1 MPIYEY
7 QCDRCNE
14 LFEIF
19 HKIDEECKVAC
30 PKCLG
35 PVKKLISA
43 TNFVLKG
50 SGFYVND
57 YPSESRKEG
66 KKKEKDGTKE
76 SSTSST
82 PSTPSTPSAS
92 SAKEGEKVS
101 GKSEE
106 KRAGK
111 KAETK

>member
-66 KKKEKDGTKE
+66 KKKEKEGTKE
-76 SSTSST
+76 SSPSS
-82 PSTPSTPSAS
+82 PPSAS

-101 GKSEE
+101 GKSEG
-106 KRAGK
+106 KKAGK

>member
-7 QCDRCNE
+7 QCNRCNE

-66 KKKEKDGTKE
+66 KKREKE
-76 SSTSST
+76 STTATTSST
-82 PSTPSTPSAS
+82 
-92 SAKEGEKVS
+92 KEPEKIS

-106 KRAGK
+106 KRAEK
-111 KAETK
+111 KVEAK

>member
-7 QCDRCNE
+7 QCNQCNDV
-14 LFEIF
+14 FEIF
-19 HKIDEECKVAC
+19 HKIDEHCKVTC

-35 PVKKLISA
+35 PAKKLIST

-57 YPSESRKEG
+57 YPSKSRKEG
-66 KKKEKDGTKE
+66 TKTE
-76 SSTSST
+76 
-82 PSTPSTPSAS
+82 
-92 SAKEGEKVS
+92 KEGSEKGQS

-106 KRAGK
+106 KRAEK
-111 KAETK
+111 KADG

>member
-7 QCDRCNE
+7 QCNRCNE
-14 LFEIF
+14 IFEIF
-19 HKIDEECKVAC
+19 HKIDEDCKVAC

-66 KKKEKDGTKE
+66 KKSEKEG
-76 SSTSST
+76 
-82 PSTPSTPSAS
+82 
-92 SAKEGEKVS
+92 AKEPLKEGTEKGS
-101 GKSEE
+101 PKTEE
-106 KRAGK
+106 KRPEK
-111 KAETK
+111 KAEKKAG

>member
-7 QCDRCNE
+7 QCDRCSE
-14 LFEIF
+14 IFEIF
-19 HKIDEECKVAC
+19 HKIDEDCGVAC

-35 PVKKLISA
+35 PVRKLISA

-66 KKKEKDGTKE
+66 KKKEKEGPKESAAKE
-76 SSTSST
+76 SS
-82 PSTPSTPSAS
+82 
-92 SAKEGEKVS
+92 EKVTV
-101 GKSEE
+101 KSEE
-106 KRAGK
+106 KRAEK
-111 KAETK
+111 KAG

>member
-7 QCDRCNE
+7 QCDRCSE
-14 LFEIF
+14 VFEIF
-19 HKIDEECKVAC
+19 HKIDEECRVAC

-35 PVKKLISA
+35 PVRKLISA

-66 KKKEKDGTKE
+66 KKKEKEGPKE
-76 SSTSST
+76 
-82 PSTPSTPSAS
+82 S
-92 SAKEGEKVS
+92 SAKESPEKVS
-101 GKSEE
+101 VKSEE
-106 KRAGK
+106 KRPEK
-111 KAETK
+111 KAS

>member
-7 QCDRCNE
+7 ECKRCKE
-14 LFEIF
+14 MFEVF

-35 PVKKLISA
+35 PAKKLISA

-57 YPSESRKEG
+57 YPSKSRRDA
-66 KKKEKDGTKE
+66 KKKETEITEKGT
-76 SSTSST
+76 
-82 PSTPSTPSAS
+82 A
-92 SAKEGEKVS
+92 A
-101 GKSEE
+101 KSEE
-106 KRAGK
+106 KKPDK
-111 KAETK
+111 KADKKAD

>member
-7 QCDRCNE
+7 QCDRCSE
-14 LFEIF
+14 IFEIF
-19 HKIDEECKVAC
+19 HKIDEDCKVAC

-35 PVKKLISA
+35 PVRKLISA

-66 KKKEKDGTKE
+66 KKKEKEGPKEASVKE
-76 SSTSST
+76 S
-82 PSTPSTPSAS
+82 P
-92 SAKEGEKVS
+92 EKVTV
-101 GKSEE
+101 KSEE
-106 KRAGK
+106 KRAEK
-111 KAETK
+111 KAG